1 MTYAEPVTDAGRTTD
16 TLPWAIAVA
25 IAAFC
30 VITVYSTAMSLHTI
44 DVESGAVAAEVSIS
58 EYHDMLAGVRGYPY
72 QWRLLGTYLVYA
84 GQRLTGLDPH
94 PIDLALKTLLLFM
107 STVFLFRFSRWYT
120 TEAGAVGVVGF
131 YLLLTVVGFITEQ
144 YRIYFTNDYAMIAC
158 WFGAVY
164 MLRRDRY
171 LAAAAFTFAGAWAK
185 ETMLLVPVFLAFR
198 AFRSRR
204 ARLGLAVAAVAF
216 VVPTAILRSVYR
228 TPLSDWAW
236 WRMMAANVPLL
247 QSSLADFKVTIKNN
261 AKVALFYNVLWV
273 AAARQVLRLSEPFM
287 NDLAATGVVYLILA
301 YPVIYI
307 RELRHFLPLA
317 IIVLP
322 MAMTAFERP
331 AGGAI
336 PSTVRVP

>member
-1 MTYAEPVTDAGRTTD
+1 MTYPEPVTDAGRSVD
-16 TLPWAIAVA
+16 ALPWSIAVA

-30 VITVYSTAMSLHTI
+30 VIAVYSTAMSLHTI
-44 DVESGAVAAEVSIS
+44 DIESRSVAADVSIS

-84 GQRLTGLDPH
+84 GERMTGLDPH
-94 PIDLALKTLLLFM
+94 PIDLAVKTLLLFV

-164 MLRRDRY
+164 MLRREQY
-171 LAAAAFTFAGAWAK
+171 VAAAALTFVGAWAK
-185 ETMLLVPVFLAFR
+185 ETMLLVPVLLAFR
-198 AFRSRR
+198 AVRTPR
-204 ARLGLAVAAVAF
+204 ARLGLAIAAVAF

-228 TPLSDWAW
+228 TPLSQWAW
-236 WRMMAANVPLL
+236 WGMIVANVPFF
-247 QSSLADFKVTIKNN
+247 QSSLSDFKVTIKNN
-261 AKVALFYNVLWV
+261 VKVALFYNVFWV
-273 AAARQVLRLSEPFM
+273 IAARQVVRMSEPFM
-287 NDLAATGVVYLILA
+287 RDLAATGVVYLILA

-322 MAMTAFERP
+322 MAMTAFERRTGDP
-331 AGGAI
+331 I
-336 PSTVRVP
+336 PSTAPAQ